1 MIKKSTE
8 LSNND
13 NKDNHPT
20 DTWINENMIPI
31 GPLQSNAGEVQ
42 KGITWEQEPE
52 EETEG
57 KTRFI
62 EIIKERMHSVQ
73 PFLISALTDAP
84 DFLPTSFLPIGEKTS
99 LAVCRIRRNFSL
111 NEFKDFLGII
121 ENSNSSLFANQSNIE
136 EVFSIPKTVSSEL
149 FKNYCSKNNALTF
162 LKENIN
168 NTFLSQ
174 FNPIAWGTGFLV
186 GGNYLLT
193 NNHVI
198 SSPNIAKQCIA
209 QFNYIEDNFTTA
221 DQLIDYKLEPECL
234 FICNPNLDYTL
245 VQLKGNSFTKH
256 PGYSFGW
263 IKLIEDDKN
272 ILPGFTLNESE
283 LTQIKEEKFTEK
295 QLQYIGFQEKE
306 GRISGDIV
314 LIVQH
319 PKGMYKKIVLHNN
332 KIIDNGIYKN
342 FLRYTLDSDYGS
354 SGSPVFNRNWELVA
368 LHHAHKQNVDKKSL
382 QQGIRIY
389 RIIEDLKIK
398 SFANSK
404 LRNFIQDY
412 VVTAEQLNNPPLPS
426 ALELDGVND
435 YVLLENFQHGN
446 PIEEFSIE
454 AWICPYSNE
463 VETTVFS
470 KFYQSKRDDKI
481 ATLGYDSLRVYI
493 TTDGKIV
500 LSRKMHSLPT
510 LPLELPKEPESKQE
524 VLFNLQRILQIL
536 WRPEGNTNYD
546 VQLSGEEDEL
556 TKKAIQEFKSD
567 YLIQKTNTDISPQL
581 LDNLNSQITF
591 LNLYNLNYDEIDASN
606 EQNMTIRI
614 HKKPSKGEIV
624 KALQNILIN
633 LEYECEI
640 NGEFDEKTKNAVK
653 SFQAEC
659 GLEKDGVFGPL
670 TQKILTNIQSFDVKT
685 QANVIKFGKFNHI
698 SITYTSKSIYIYV
711 NGQFCQSEISSDMS
725 IDNIKKLQDKSR
737 LTQISIDSN
746 QGSPL
751 IIGAYSRKN
760 LSIPNYFSFKEGNLP
775 LKEGYLSSFFRG
787 AIAEVRLWN
796 KALSC
801 ENVQKNM
808 SRRLTGK
815 EPGLIGYWRFEEGE
829 GDKVRNLAFREKENI
844 DYSSQIY
851 RITQQSEDKAT
862 SRSEDKG
869 TSRSEEKVI
878 QQSQEKWLI
887 QSNFPCLPLPYA
899 LKFDG
904 KDDRVDCGND
914 PGLSIQD
921 GITIEAWIKH
931 VYGNGLVTGRED
943 ANRGYSL
950 AWVNGRIRVELKNE
964 PNFSLVETQEIAPS
978 DRRWHHIA
986 FTWGKIVGEN
996 RISQEEIEIYID
1008 GLRQNCVVLKGEP
1021 KSVLIGG
1028 QYKTW
1033 GLFKSLIG
1041 EPNEKLYIGGS
1052 NLQEQDSYFNGFIA
1066 EVRLWKVART
1076 QDQIQTNM
1084 YRRLQVHQKDNAEGL
1099 VGYWRLDDLDEENR
1113 NLINLAPLGKA
1124 GKHHSNIPQPSVEI
1138 ESANTQAD

>member
-1 MIKKSTE
+1 MVNKNTE
-8 LSNND
+8 LSNNN
-13 NKDNHPT
+13 NKDNHLT
-20 DTWINENMIPI
+20 NTWINEIGIPL
-31 GPLQSNAGEVQ
+31 GPLILSNVGDVQ
-42 KGITWEQEPE
+42 QGITWEEEPE
-52 EETEG
+52 KETERQ
-57 KTRFI
+57 TRFI
-62 EIIKERMHSVQ
+62 KIIKERMRSVQ

-84 DFLPTSFLPIGEKTS
+84 DFLPTSFLPIGQKTS

-121 ENSNSSLFANQSNIE
+121 ENNNSSLFANQSYIE
-136 EVFSIPKTVSSEL
+136 EIFSIPKTVSIKL
-149 FKNYCSKNNALTF
+149 FENYHPEENALTF
-162 LKENIN
+162 FKENIN
-168 NTFLSQ
+168 NIFLSH

-198 SSPNIAKQCIA
+198 SSQNIAKQCIV
-209 QFNYIEDNFTTA
+209 QFNYIEDNFATA
-221 DQLIDYKLEPECL
+221 DRLIDYKLEPESL
-234 FICNPNLDYTL
+234 FISNPNLDYTL
-245 VQLKGNSFTKH
+245 VQLKSNSFTKH

-263 IKLIEDDKN
+263 IQLIEDDNN
-272 ILPGFTLNESE
+272 ILPGFTLNESQ

-306 GRISGDIV
+306 GKISGDMV

-332 KIIDNGIYKN
+332 KIIDDGIYKN

-354 SGSPVFNRNWELVA
+354 SGSPVFNKNWELVA
-368 LHHAHKQNVDKKSL
+368 LHHAHKQSL

-398 SFANSK
+398 SFADSK
-404 LRNFIQDY
+404 LRSFIQDY

-435 YVLLENFQHGN
+435 YVLLENFQNVN

-454 AWICPYSNE
+454 VWICPYSNE

-470 KFYQSKRDDKI
+470 KFYQSRRDDKI

-510 LPLELPKEPESKQE
+510 LPLELPQEPDSKQE
-524 VLFNLQRILQIL
+524 VLLNLQRILQIL
-536 WRPEGNTNYD
+536 WRPQDNTNYD

-567 YLIQKTNTDISPQL
+567 YLIPNPNRDISPQL

-591 LNLYNLNYDEIDASN
+591 INLYDLNYDDIDASN
-606 EQNMTIRI
+606 EQNMRMRI
-614 HKKPSKGEIV
+614 DKKPSKGEIV
-624 KALQNILIN
+624 KGLQNILKN
-633 LEYECEI
+633 LEYECEV

-653 SFQAEC
+653 SFQEEC

-685 QANVIKFGKFNHI
+685 QANVIQFGQFNHI
-698 SITYTSKSIYIYV
+698 SITYTNKSICIYV
-711 NGQFCQSEISSDMS
+711 NGENCESETSSEMS
-725 IDNIKKLQDKSR
+725 IHNIKKLKDKSR
-737 LTQISIDSN
+737 LTQISIDSD

-760 LSIPNYFSFKEGNLP
+760 LSISNYFSSKKENLA

-801 ENVQKNM
+801 EDVQKNRL
-808 SRRLTGK
+808 RRLTGK

-829 GDKVRNLAFREKENI
+829 GDKVHNLAFKQDI
-844 DYSSQIY
+844 DCSSQIY

-862 SRSEDKG
+862 SRSEEKG
-869 TSRSEEKVI
+869 SSWSEEKII

-904 KDDRVDCGND
+904 KDDRLDCGND
-914 PGLSIQD
+914 PGLSIKD

-931 VYGNGLVTGRED
+931 IYGNVLVTGRED
-943 ANRGYSL
+943 VNLGYSL
-950 AWVNGRIRVELKNE
+950 AWVNGRIRVELKNKQSS
-964 PNFSLVETQEIAPS
+964 SLVETQEIAPS

-986 FTWGKIVGEN
+986 FTWGKIAGEN
-996 RISQEEIEIYID
+996 SISQEEIEIYID
-1008 GLRQNCVVLKGEP
+1008 GLQQNCVVLKGEL

-1033 GLFKSLIG
+1033 GLFKSPIG

-1052 NLQEQDSYFNGFIA
+1052 NLQDEDSYFNGLIA

-1084 YRRLQVHQKDNAEGL
+1084 YRRLQVHQQENAEGL

-1113 NLINLAPLGKA
+1113 NVINLAPIIKA
-1124 GKHHSNIPQPSVEI
+1124 GTRHSNISQPSVEI